1 MGNMNEKTFILIIQN
16 DLTLQV
22 DEKESFYKKI
32 SCQTQT
38 KKIKS
43 NIKNHEIEILLT
55 FPHIGV
61 LILIF

>member
-1 MGNMNEKTFILIIQN
+1 MKEKSFVLTIQN
-16 DLTLQV
+16 DLTLQI

-38 KKIKS
+38 KKIKT
-43 NIKNHEIEILLT
+43 NMKNHEIEILLT

-61 LILIF
+61 LILVF